1 MNVLTKALLVA
12 LMILSLTIT
21 MSSCGPKDYEIY
33 IFTELSE
40 CYALEDKQSEE
51 IQITVYDSPEKDKDL
66 RNLVYTE
73 CYACNYSSSE
83 LQFDL
88 FAYEF
93 PTQETAKKYFKNA
106 TGKDTTEIFNYSGS
120 KGLSSFRL
128 IVIKDNLAYS
138 IHTRASD
145 EEKATSVI
153 NQLFSEKIIEV
164 KWS

>member
-1 MNVLTKALLVA
+1 MKKNIKILLVFLIIFFLA
-12 LMILSLTIT
+12 GTL
-21 MSSCGPKDYEIY
+21 SSCGPKDYEIY

-66 RNLVYTE
+66 RNLAYIDF
-73 CYACNYSSSE
+73 YACNYSSSE

-106 TGKDTTEIFNYSGS
+106 TGIESTKTTNFLGS
-120 KGLSSFRL
+120 SGLSRYQL
-128 IVIKDNLAYS
+128 TVIKDNLAYTF
-138 IHTRASD
+138 HTRASD

>member
-1 MNVLTKALLVA
+1 MKKNIKILLVFLIIFFLA
-12 LMILSLTIT
+12 GTL
-21 MSSCGPKDYEIY
+21 SSCGPKDYEIY
-33 IFTELSE
+33 IFTELS
-40 CYALEDKQSEE
+40 
-51 IQITVYDSPEKDKDL
+51 
-66 RNLVYTE
+66 E

-106 TGKDTTEIFNYSGS
+106 TGIESTKTTNFLGSSGS
-120 KGLSSFRL
+120 SRYQLT
-128 IVIKDNLAYS
+128 VIKDNLAYTF
-138 IHTRASD
+138 HTRASD